1 MEAITHQL
9 ALRLWEGN
17 FGREKLPRYCEGG
30 NLVRIKLPNTT
41 ASFSAAAATTTPKLA
56 QPIRASAGAGAR
68 PEPDTT
74 PFSSEM
80 ASHDPASKDTRIAQ
94 ISSAIR
100 VIPDFPKPGI
110 MFQDITTLLLDP
122 KAFKDTIDLFV
133 ERYQDKKINVVAAK
147 VKTKMFADSLA
158 LGLEDV
164 VLVSIKSLSKKLRTI
179 VESIEARGFIF
190 GPPIALA
197 IGAKFVPMRKPKK
210 LPGEVISEEY
220 SLEYGTDVMEMHV
233 GAVQEGERVLIIDDL
248 IATGGTLG
256 AAIRLIER
264 VGGTVVEC
272 ACVIELPE
280 LKGRARLGDKP
291 LFVLVSST

>member
-17 FGREKLPRYCEGG
+17 FGREKLPRYFEGG

-41 ASFSAAAATTTPKLA
+41 ASFSAAATTTTPKLA
-56 QPIRASAGAGAR
+56 QPIRASAAAGAR

-94 ISSAIR
+94 ISSVIR
-100 VIPDFPKPGI
+100 VIPDFPKP
-110 MFQDITTLLLDP
+110 
-122 KAFKDTIDLFV
+122 
-133 ERYQDKKINVVAAK
+133 
-147 VKTKMFADSLA
+147 
-158 LGLEDV
+158 
-164 VLVSIKSLSKKLRTI
+164 
-179 VESIEARGFIF
+179 
-190 GPPIALA
+190 
-197 IGAKFVPMRKPKK
+197 
-210 LPGEVISEEY
+210 
-220 SLEYGTDVMEMHV
+220 
-233 GAVQEGERVLIIDDL
+233 
-248 IATGGTLG
+248 
-256 AAIRLIER
+256 ER